1 LTKQFLRT
9 RPPITKAIRFFR
21 TLSAQNVSTLNW
33 VLFGCSLQLNCYKN
47 KKRFRENKK
56 WDPQGSFSTSF
67 NGKNKCLATVCSIGV
82 KFLPSPLWGR
92 GRGLANH
99 R

>member
-33 VLFGCSLQLNCYKN
+33 VLFGCSFTTDLLQKQKKGFGKIKN
-47 KKRFRENKK
+47 
-56 WDPQGSFSTSF
+56 GT
-67 NGKNKCLATVCSIGV
+67 
-82 KFLPSPLWGR
+82 
-92 GRGLANH
+92 H
-99 R
+99 RAVFQHLLMEKINA